1 MFRRL
6 GEFFFRF
13 LDPAQIPRPLTVKWC
28 FRSSLTDIM
37 IFSMA
42 CAIREAYAAALT
54 VVILVDDGQ
63 KVDNKD
69 E

>member
-1 MFRRL
+1 
-6 GEFFFRF
+6 
-13 LDPAQIPRPLTVKWC
+13 
-28 FRSSLTDIM
+28 
-37 IFSMA
+37 MA